1 MFKFL
6 KDRKKKDNK
15 GFTLVEL
22 VIVIAILAIL
32 VGLLA
37 PQYTK
42 YVEKSRKTA
51 DASNMDEMVKVVK
64 VYAADPAN
72 ELPAGT
78 YKIVISNE
86 KSTGTDITAVALAN
100 SSISAPTTE
109 AVNNLKKEMTDSI
122 PDWNK
127 TVTKSKKW
135 AAGAPGAIEAD
146 VTVNENGGTSV
157 TYPSTDT
164 FKAYMAESGAAT
176 GTGTTGGDT
185 TDENTTDQ
193 Q

>member
-6 KDRKKKDNK
+6 KDRKMKDNK

-42 YVEKSRKTA
+42 YVEKSRKAA

-64 VYAADPAN
+64 VYAADPA
-72 ELPAGT
+72 
-78 YKIVISNE
+78 YKIVINND
-86 KSTGTDITAVALAN
+86 KSKGTEITAVALVN
-100 SSISAPTTE
+100 SSIAAPSKE
-109 AVNNLKKEMTDSI
+109 AVDNLKKEMEDSI
-122 PDWNK
+122 PNWNK
-127 TVTKSKKW
+127 TVTKSQKW

-157 TYPSTDT
+157 IYPSTDT
-164 FKAYMAESGAAT
+164 FKAYMAESGSST
-176 GTGTTGGDT
+176 GTETTSKP
-185 TDENTTDQ
+185 ENKDKKDGE
-193 Q
+193 